1 MEPSLSSSF
10 YKKCHKNDAE
20 FFSVHSFEVCALLIC
35 CITGDINSYLLSL
48 STRFRYW
55 KLINFK
61 KKSMFIGIPGEI
73 IYFGTMLLAY
83 PSLCFHLPVFSIS

>member
-1 MEPSLSSSF
+1 MKILDFIGPANKAPHKMCYIPLFVFNMEPSLSSSF

-55 KLINFK
+55 KLINLK
-61 KKSMFIGIPGEI
+61 KKAC
-73 IYFGTMLLAY
+73 L
-83 PSLCFHLPVFSIS
+83 